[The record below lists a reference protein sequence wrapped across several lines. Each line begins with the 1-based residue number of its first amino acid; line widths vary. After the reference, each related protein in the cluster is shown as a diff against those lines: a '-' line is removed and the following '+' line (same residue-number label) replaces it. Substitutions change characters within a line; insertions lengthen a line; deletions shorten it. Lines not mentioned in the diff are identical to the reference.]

1 MDLYDYQE
9 SAMNRLKN
17 GSILYGEVGSGKSRT
32 ALAYYYTKVLN
43 GELQINGKGK
53 NVSPLKRVPL
63 YIITTARKREDLS
76 WEDEC
81 KTFRLSINLV
91 NSIDMIPVVIDS
103 WNCITK
109 YVDVKDSFFI
119 FDEQRVV
126 GSGVWVNSF
135 LKIVKNNKWI
145 LLSATPGDTWTDY
158 IPVFIA
164 NGFYKNKTEFI
175 REHVIYNRF
184 AKYPKVDRYVNT
196 GRLLKE
202 RNQILVPMHYKKET
216 ILHNNKI
223 IVPYDETLYQDVRA
237 SKWNIYQ
244 NKPCKNASEMQSV
257 LKRTINEN
265 HERTAVI
272 FDLIKK
278 YDRIIVFY
286 NYNYELKMLRDL
298 AESIEID
305 YAEWNGH
312 KHELVPE
319 TARWLY
325 LVQYTAGAEAWNCT
339 TTNVMVFFS
348 LSNSYRATK
357 QASGRIDRVNT
368 PYSDLYYYYISTN
381 APIDKQIGK
390 SLHRKKDFNAVKF
403 FKDDD
408 YSKAY
413 NPYDHGKQL
422 SLF

>member
-32 ALAYYYTKVLN
+32 ALAYYYTKILY
-43 GELQINGKGK
+43 GELQINGEGK
-53 NVSPLKRVPL
+53 NASPLKHVPL

-81 KTFRLSINLV
+81 KTFRLSTNLV

-216 ILHNNKI
+216 VLHNNKI

-237 SKWNIYQ
+237 SKWNIYK

-265 HERTAVI
+265 HERTAII

-298 AESIEID
+298 AESIGIA
-305 YAEWNGH
+305 YAEWNGY

-319 TARWLY
+319 TDRWLY

-390 SLHRKKDFNAVKF
+390 ALHRKKDFNAVKF

-413 NPYDHGKQL
+413 NPYEHEKQL

>member
-1 MDLYDYQE
+1 M
-9 SAMNRLKN
+9 
-17 GSILYGEVGSGKSRT
+17 
-32 ALAYYYTKVLN
+32 
-43 GELQINGKGK
+43 
-53 NVSPLKRVPL
+53 
-63 YIITTARKREDLS
+63 
-76 WEDEC
+76 
-81 KTFRLSINLV
+81 
-91 NSIDMIPVVIDS
+91 
-103 WNCITK
+103 
-109 YVDVKDSFFI
+109 
-119 FDEQRVV
+119 
-126 GSGVWVNSF
+126 
-135 LKIVKNNKWI
+135 
-145 LLSATPGDTWTDY
+145 SATPGDTWTDY

-216 ILHNNKI
+216 VLHNNKI

-381 APIDKQIGK
+381 API
-390 SLHRKKDFNAVKF
+390 S
-403 FKDDD
+403 
-408 YSKAY
+408 
-413 NPYDHGKQL
+413 
-422 SLF
+422 